1 MALDIKAVISA
12 VDQTGPAFKSAQRGL
27 ADFGAQAKQAAGLLA
42 GVFGAISITGIIAG
56 LKNVTE
62 EMDRV
67 GKAAQKVGTT
77 AESLSALEYAA
88 KLSGVEAQVLEK
100 SLAKLARSLD
110 EAKTGSGAAAEAF
123 ERMKV
128 DPKQFTDPADALR
141 ALAARFA
148 TMPDGVAKTALAMDL
163 FGKSGADLIPLLNA
177 GAGGI
182 AELEAEARRLGVT
195 FSTDA
200 ARSAE
205 IFNDNV
211 ARLQAGLRGMMFDA
225 LGPLIPLLA
234 ELSNGMSGSATSADG
249 ATSSM
254 RKFGEAAKTA
264 LQTFIFFGKS
274 AGIAIGHLG
283 QNIGAMLRL
292 LQTRNLAA
300 FRAELQA
307 NRDLAED
314 MRIEAA
320 GMLNPSALPPAARR
334 TAAAPGPVNTKAAAA
349 GKAAASKAATEAR
362 QEAVAL
368 AKAQEALE
376 KARIEAAAQ
385 GLKDSLTTRRETLDQ
400 ARKQELIDAAGF
412 VAAKAALDE
421 EWLRNELDA
430 LQAQREKLQAASTA
444 QGGKAS
450 DRTQALADLVQVD
463 ASIQSTSDKILN
475 LTQAATS
482 ELAVLALA
490 KLKSQDEFITGL
502 EREAALSGLNNEER
516 ERALL
521 LLEAEKLGITDINRL
536 LELQAQIRAN
546 TNAKDAAKET
556 QRQQDDLYK
565 NVQQG
570 VQSAFADG
578 LNAVASGE
586 GGFAGALKNLVNTIR
601 VALSN
606 ALAASLTES
615 FLKSLGGKEGVMS
628 LASLFGKGF
637 ADGGYTGAGGKY
649 QPAGVVH
656 AGEFV
661 FSADSVRRLGL
672 SALDNLHSIASGGF
686 APRAPRWG
694 YADGGLVNLPGAAA
708 PTVNTST
715 RILNFFDMDSAMSD
729 YLNTRGGERAILNV
743 IQRNPRAVGA

>member
-56 LKNVTE
+56 LQNVTE

-123 ERMKV
+123 ERLKV

-182 AELEAEARRLGVT
+182 TELEAEARRLGVT
-195 FSTDA
+195 FSTDTT
-200 ARSAE
+200 RSAE

-490 KLKSQDEFITGL
+490 KLRSQNEFITGL

>member
-1 MALDIKAVISA
+1 
-12 VDQTGPAFKSAQRGL
+12 
-27 ADFGAQAKQAAGLLA
+27 
-42 GVFGAISITGIIAG
+42 
-56 LKNVTE
+56 
-62 EMDRV
+62 
-67 GKAAQKVGTT
+67 
-77 AESLSALEYAA
+77 
-88 KLSGVEAQVLEK
+88 
-100 SLAKLARSLD
+100 
-110 EAKTGSGAAAEAF
+110 
-123 ERMKV
+123 
-128 DPKQFTDPADALR
+128 
-141 ALAARFA
+141 
-148 TMPDGVAKTALAMDL
+148 
-163 FGKSGADLIPLLNA
+163 
-177 GAGGI
+177 
-182 AELEAEARRLGVT
+182 
-195 FSTDA
+195 
-200 ARSAE
+200 
-205 IFNDNV
+205 
-211 ARLQAGLRGMMFDA
+211 
-225 LGPLIPLLA
+225 
-234 ELSNGMSGSATSADG
+234 
-249 ATSSM
+249 
-254 RKFGEAAKTA
+254 
-264 LQTFIFFGKS
+264 
-274 AGIAIGHLG
+274 
-283 QNIGAMLRL
+283 
-292 LQTRNLAA
+292 
-300 FRAELQA
+300 
-307 NRDLAED
+307 
-314 MRIEAA
+314 
-320 GMLNPSALPPAARR
+320 MLNPAALPPAARR

-385 GLKDSLTTRRETLDQ
+385 GLKDSLTPRRETLDQ

-490 KLKSQDEFITGL
+490 KLRSQNEFITGL